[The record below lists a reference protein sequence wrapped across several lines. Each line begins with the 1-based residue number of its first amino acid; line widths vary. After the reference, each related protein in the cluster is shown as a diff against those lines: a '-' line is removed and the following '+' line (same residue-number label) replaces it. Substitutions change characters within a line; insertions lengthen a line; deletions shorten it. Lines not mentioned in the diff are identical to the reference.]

1 MITYTADWR
10 ESCQTLTPVRKNDV
24 LPDECGRNV
33 KGVGELKGL
42 QRLERF
48 ADRHFSRTKRWAALT
63 LAAVLT
69 AGTVGGAWADV
80 QTTETEQGP
89 TSARESEHN
98 QTETGQE
105 QGVQETDQA
114 QGSISQTESRPAASD
129 TGTAT
134 KPDSASTESVP
145 VSTESASASTESVPA
160 STESASASTESV
172 PVSTESDGTETAA
185 FSEKPAAGSKET
197 VQAETQPVSVETK
210 GSADIQIVVRFDFR
224 GLNPQTATYLATAAD
239 NPIKHYSVTI
249 TDQST
254 GQRVYSSDV
263 VKRDTGDAGVLSLK
277 PITVKADW
285 DMGQPDPSTKEY
297 RDVTKTY
304 SVQVA
309 VPHFKPLAEKTFT
322 LKAYQAGWKVLPE
335 TEKESGKEENGKEE
349 NDKEESA
356 KSETGS
362 DSVGD
367 IETPDLVKIPEF
379 SWKLTAD
386 GQEGEEKNPVAM
398 LTFVPQVDVD
408 QTNLTPVSLTNLTR
422 ISRPYGKAL
431 EGGAITP
438 GYVISSFLKPAGK
451 TNPLVLLDKAS
462 YALISSQLAD
472 TDLGH
477 SNGMTY
483 VASRNEIYTTPVK
496 TDGVYQI
503 IVLDAST
510 LKVKRRIRVDQYYN
524 SISYDETR
532 DVFFLGNRAN
542 SLETATVY
550 SGDLSRKISSFH
562 VPSNLTH
569 QSSGTWNGLV
579 YFTASEA
586 GRSSMYEPVPDGRF
600 RSGDNVIWI
609 YDLYGNLLKTYYIPA
624 SSDGTHREIEAVMF
638 DNGRMI
644 LQFNENGQAGY
655 YFVNPEAAATTVSA
669 SVSVQNSY
677 PRDGEFQ
684 AGLYFGG
691 QRVASVTNAGGMFT
705 FTPVWI
711 TQPGTYSYQIVQDK
725 GGDIYNTIYSGE
737 TITVTVNALYDPFTN
752 KLTLSSWYQGGS
764 TIHNYRITK
773 AEKKKITKVRKA
785 KPAVRSLS
793 AGKKKLKIR
802 FRKVSYASGYEI
814 QVCRNKKFKGK
825 TLKTYWTKKTSRTI
839 SKLTGKKRY
848 FIRIRPYRIL
858 RGVTYYGKY
867 SKARSVRVR

>member
-42 QRLERF
+42 QRLQRLERF
-48 ADRHFSRTKRWAALT
+48 ADRHFSRTKRWTALT

-80 QTTETEQGP
+80 QTTETETEQ
-89 TSARESEHN
+89 TSAGVTEHN
-98 QTETGQE
+98 QTETSSE
-105 QGVQETDQA
+105 QVEQETDQA
-114 QGSISQTESRPAASD
+114 QGTISQTEAGPVTGD
-129 TGTAT
+129 TEKA
-134 KPDSASTESVP
+134 
-145 VSTESASASTESVPA
+145 
-160 STESASASTESV
+160 TESASASTESV
-172 PVSTESDGTETAA
+172 PVSTESDETETVA
-185 FSEKPAAGSKET
+185 FSEKTVAGSKET
-197 VQAETQPVSVETK
+197 VQAEIQPVSIETK
-210 GSADIQIVVRFDFR
+210 GVADIQVVVRFDFR
-224 GLNPQTATYLATAAD
+224 GLKPQTATYLTTATN
-239 NPIKHYSVTI
+239 NPITHYSVTI

-254 GQRVYSSDV
+254 GQKVYSSDA
-263 VKRDTGDAGVLSLK
+263 VKRDTGNAGVLSLK

-304 SVQVA
+304 SVRVA

-322 LKAYQAGWKVLPE
+322 LKAYQAGWKTLPE
-335 TEKESGKEENGKEE
+335 TEKESGKEESS
-349 NDKEESA
+349 KEESG
-356 KSETGS
+356 KSETSS
-362 DSVGD
+362 DSTGD
-367 IETPDLVKIPEF
+367 IEKSDPVKVPEF

-438 GYVISSFLKPAGK
+438 GYVISSFLKPTGK

-477 SNGMTY
+477 SNDMTY

-496 TDGVYQI
+496 TNGVYQI

-562 VPSNLTH
+562 VPSNLIY

-579 YFTASEA
+579 YFTASEG
-586 GRSSMYEPVPDGRF
+586 GRSSQYEPVPDGRF
-600 RSGDNVIWI
+600 RYGDNVIWI
-609 YDLYGNLLKTYYIPA
+609 YDFYGNLLKTYYIPA
-624 SSDGTHREIEAVMF
+624 SSDGTHREIESIMF

-644 LQFNENGQAGY
+644 LQFNENGKAGY

-705 FTPVWI
+705 FSPDWI
-711 TQPGTYSYQIVQDK
+711 TQPGTYSYQIIQDK

-773 AEKKKITKVRKA
+773 TEKKKITKVRKA

-802 FRKVSYASGYEI
+802 FRKVSYAAGYEI

-825 TLKTYWTKKTSRTI
+825 TLKTYWTRKTSRTI

>member
-42 QRLERF
+42 QRLQRLERF
-48 ADRHFSRTKRWAALT
+48 ADRHFSRTKRWTALT

-80 QTTETEQGP
+80 QTTETETEQ
-89 TSARESEHN
+89 TSAGETEHN
-98 QTETGQE
+98 QTETSSE
-105 QGVQETDQA
+105 QVEQETDQA
-114 QGSISQTESRPAASD
+114 QGTISQTEAGPVTGD
-129 TGTAT
+129 TEKA
-134 KPDSASTESVP
+134 
-145 VSTESASASTESVPA
+145 
-160 STESASASTESV
+160 TESASASTESV
-172 PVSTESDGTETAA
+172 PVSTESDETETVA
-185 FSEKPAAGSKET
+185 FSEKTVAGSKET
-197 VQAETQPVSVETK
+197 VQAETQPVSIETK
-210 GSADIQIVVRFDFR
+210 GSADIQVVVRFDFR
-224 GLNPQTATYLATAAD
+224 GLKPQTATYLTTATN
-239 NPIKHYSVTI
+239 NPITHYSVTI

-254 GQRVYSSDV
+254 GQKVYSSDA
-263 VKRDTGDAGVLSLK
+263 VKRDTGNAGVLSLK

-304 SVQVA
+304 SVRVA

-322 LKAYQAGWKVLPE
+322 LKAYQAGWKTLPE
-335 TEKESGKEENGKEE
+335 TEKESGKEESS
-349 NDKEESA
+349 KEESG
-356 KSETGS
+356 KSETSS
-362 DSVGD
+362 DSTGD
-367 IETPDLVKIPEF
+367 IEKSDPVKVPEF

-532 DVFFLGNRAN
+532 DVFFLGNRTN

-562 VPSNLTH
+562 VPSNLTY

-579 YFTASEA
+579 YFTASEG
-586 GRSSMYEPVPDGRF
+586 GRSSQYEPVPDGRF
-600 RSGDNVIWI
+600 RYGDNVIWI
-609 YDLYGNLLKTYYIPA
+609 YDFYGNLLKTYYIPA
-624 SSDGTHREIEAVMF
+624 SSDGTHREIESIMF

-644 LQFNENGQAGY
+644 LQFNENGKAGY

-705 FTPVWI
+705 FSPVWI
-711 TQPGTYSYQIVQDK
+711 TQPGTYSYQIIQDK

-773 AEKKKITKVRKA
+773 TEKKKITKVRKA

-802 FRKVSYASGYEI
+802 FRKVSYAAGYEI

-825 TLKTYWTKKTSRTI
+825 TLKTYWTRKTSRTI

-848 FIRIRPYRIL
+848 YVRIRPYRIL

>member
-10 ESCQTLTPVRKNDV
+10 ESCQVLTSQRVNDV
-24 LPDECGRNV
+24 LFDSFDRSV
-33 KGVGELKGL
+33 KGLKELNGL
-42 QRLERF
+42 QRIVRS
-48 ADRHFSRTKRWAALT
+48 ADSHLSKTKKWAALT
-63 LAAVLT
+63 LAVVLT

-80 QTTETEQGP
+80 QVTETETEQ
-89 TSARESEHN
+89 TSAGDAEHN
-98 QTETGQE
+98 QTETSLE
-105 QGVQETDQA
+105 QVEQETDQA
-114 QGSISQTESRPAASD
+114 QGTISQTESGPVTGD
-129 TGTAT
+129 TGKASESAQAPTESAPVST
-134 KPDSASTESVP
+134 EPASASTETAISSLESASA
-145 VSTESASASTESVPA
+145 STETATSSMESASASTESAPA
-160 STESASASTESV
+160 AAEPA
-172 PVSTESDGTETAA
+172 ETDT
-185 FSEKPAAGSKET
+185 AAGS
-197 VQAETQPVSVETK
+197 QVSIETK
-210 GSADIQIVVRFDFR
+210 GSADIQVVVRFDFR

-239 NPIKHYSVTI
+239 NPIKYYSVTI

-254 GQRVYSSDV
+254 GQRVFSSDA

-309 VPHFKPLAEKTFT
+309 VPHFKPLAGKTFT
-322 LKAYQAGWKVLPE
+322 LKAYQAGWKTLQN
-335 TEKESGKEENGKEE
+335 TEKESGKEEN
-349 NDKEESA
+349 DKEESG

-362 DSVGD
+362 DSAGD
-367 IETPDLVKIPEF
+367 IETPDPVKIPEF

-386 GQEGEEKNPVAM
+386 GQEGEERNPIAT

-408 QTNLTPVSLTNLTR
+408 QTDLTPVSITNLTR

-431 EGGAITP
+431 EGGTITP
-438 GYVISSFLKPAGK
+438 GYIISSFLKPAER

-477 SNGMTY
+477 SNDMTY

-532 DVFFLGNRAN
+532 DVFFLGNRTN
-542 SLETATVY
+542 SVETATVY
-550 SGDLSRKISSFH
+550 SGDLSRKISSFR

-579 YFTASEA
+579 YFTASE
-586 GRSSMYEPVPDGRF
+586 GGSSSMYEPVPDGRF

-655 YFVNPEAAATTVSA
+655 YSVNPEAAATTVSA
-669 SVSVQNSY
+669 PVSVQNSY

-691 QRVASVTNAGGMFT
+691 QRIASVTNTGGMFT
-705 FTPVWI
+705 FSPVWI
-711 TQPGTYSYQIVQDK
+711 NQPGTYSYQIIQDK

-752 KLTLSSWYQGGS
+752 RLTLSSWYQGGS

-773 AEKKKITKVRKA
+773 TEKKKITKVRKA

-793 AGKKKLKIR
+793 AGKKKLKVR
-802 FRKVSYASGYEI
+802 FRKVSYAAGYEI
-814 QVCRNKKFKGK
+814 QVCRNKKFRGK

-848 FIRIRPYRIL
+848 YVRIRPYRIL

-867 SKARSVRVR
+867 SRVRSVRVR

>member
-10 ESCQTLTPVRKNDV
+10 ESCQTLTPVRKNDI

-185 FSEKPAAGSKET
+185 FSEKPVAGSKET

-210 GSADIQIVVRFDFR
+210 GSADIQVVVRFDFR

-367 IETPDLVKIPEF
+367 IETPDPVKIPEF

-711 TQPGTYSYQIVQDK
+711 TQPGTYSYQIIQDK

-773 AEKKKITKVRKA
+773 TEKKKITKVRKA

-802 FRKVSYASGYEI
+802 FRKVSYAAGYEI

-848 FIRIRPYRIL
+848 YVRIRPYRIL

-867 SKARSVRVR
+867 SKTRSVKVR